1 MIFDTFCR
9 VENLTFKSDRGRKLV
24 PLAEYMCLVKLLR
37 ENVDIN
43 KLGLSCAKLRLSC
56 VSLLRLK

>member
-1 MIFDTFCR
+1 MIFDTFCW
-9 VENLTFKSDRGRKLV
+9 VENLTCKSDRGRKLV

-43 KLGLSCAKLRLSC
+43 TNVKQ
-56 VSLLRLK
+56 VSVV